1 MELNVSINIQTK
13 QYDEN
18 KNIDV
23 ININQK
29 GTMYEKN
36 GNIYIVYKEKEGELE
51 TTNTI
56 KINQDEISIK
66 KFGSI
71 NSTMRFKVGETDK
84 VRYKTLQGLFI
95 IENTTKKLNVDIK
108 SDTIDIEI
116 DYNIKIMELFEGRN
130 VITIKVLKNN

>member
-1 MELNVSINIQTK
+1 MNVNINIETK

-18 KNIDV
+18 KNTDV
-23 ININQK
+23 ISTKVQ

-36 GNIYIVYKEKEGELE
+36 DTIYIVYKEKEGNLE

-56 KINQDEISIK
+56 KVSKDEISIK

-71 NSTMRFKVGETDK
+71 NSTMKFKVGETDK
-84 VRYKTLQGLFI
+84 VRYKTQQGLFI
-95 IENTTKKLNVDIK
+95 IENTTKKLEININADL
-108 SDTIDIEI
+108 IDIQI

-130 VITIKVLKNN
+130 IISIKVLKNN